1 MQDLRRL
8 LACVGL
14 VFIAWSALAEYPGE
28 TVWIPMAADGDS
40 GDKEIRLEATLYLPA
55 GDEPFP
61 VVVYS
66 HGSTAGG
73 AIPRTQTER
82 PWGFAEYL
90 NRKGIAMLAPMRR
103 GRGQSGGGYKEGYAC
118 TREAIEEGIDYAAAS
133 LDATFAYLKQ
143 QDWADPDRIVLAGHS
158 RGGLLSTAYAADHP
172 DGVLGVI
179 NFSGGWVAENCRAR
193 TGRDLNVPLFAGAG
207 AQANVPAL
215 FLYAS
220 PDPFYADE
228 SIESYPEAFEE
239 AGGEVEFQF
248 FQLAEDTDGHLM
260 FFRNWTLWMPHTDR
274 FFARELLDR

>member
-1 MQDLRRL
+1 M
-8 LACVGL
+8 ACVGL

-73 AIPRTQTER
+73 AIPRTQTEK

-90 NRKGIAMLAPMRR
+90 NRRGIAMLAPMRR
-103 GRGQSGGGYKEGYAC
+103 GRGQSGGAYKKGYAC
-118 TREAIEEGIDYAAAS
+118 TREAVEEGIDYAAAS

>member
-1 MQDLRRL
+1 M
-8 LACVGL
+8 ACVGL

-73 AIPRTQTER
+73 AIPRTQTEK

-90 NRKGIAMLAPMRR
+90 NRRGIAMLAPMRR
-103 GRGQSGGGYKEGYAC
+103 GRGQSGGAYKEGYAC
-118 TREAIEEGIDYAAAS
+118 TREAVEEGIDYAAAS

>member
-55 GDEPFP
+55 GDESFP

-73 AIPRTQTER
+73 AIPRTQTEK

-90 NRKGIAMLAPMRR
+90 NRRGIAMLAPMRR
-103 GRGQSGGGYKEGYAC
+103 GRGQSGGAYKEGYAC
-118 TREAIEEGIDYAAAS
+118 TREAVEEGIDYAAAS